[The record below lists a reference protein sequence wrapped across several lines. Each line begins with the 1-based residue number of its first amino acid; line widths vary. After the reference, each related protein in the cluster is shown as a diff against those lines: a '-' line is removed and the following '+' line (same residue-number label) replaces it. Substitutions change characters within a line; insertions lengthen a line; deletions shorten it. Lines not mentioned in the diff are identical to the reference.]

1 MHEVSIPCTLYRGG
15 TSRGLLF
22 LEEHLPYPRDVL
34 SRILLRIFG
43 SPDVRQIDGAGG
55 ATSLTSKALIIGLEP
70 TADADV
76 RMTFGQVGVTVATVD
91 WGGNCGNM
99 TTAVGPFAIE
109 CGLVPATEPIT
120 TVRIRSVNTGLFVR
134 AHVPV
139 RGGRVCTHGDYPL
152 PGVPGTGA
160 RIDVEWLNPGGST
173 TGRLLPTGHCVDRL
187 SLADGRHIDTSIVDA
202 GNPVV
207 FCDASV
213 VGMEGTVLP
222 AALEARVD
230 VMQTLEEIRSI
241 AAELIGIVPD
251 RAVATQR
258 SPGLPKVAFVAP
270 PAQYLSTSGN
280 VIMKEA
286 HDLHARLLSMQTA
299 HRAYA
304 AAASISTA
312 VAARVPGTIV
322 HACACRHPDDPNIVR
337 IAHPAGVMEVKI
349 HLRTDDGGAGAGD
362 PAEPHVLSA
371 TLGRTARRIM
381 SGVAWVPED
390 LLVHSSA
397 TSSDFRH
404 VQKM

>member
-22 LEEHLPYPRDVL
+22 LEEHLPYPREVL

-55 ATSLTSKALIIGLEP
+55 ATSLTSKALIIGPEP
-70 TADADV
+70 TSNADV

-99 TTAVGPFAIE
+99 TTAVGPFAIQ

-120 TVRIRSVNTGLFVR
+120 TVRIRSVNTGLLIR
-134 AHVPV
+134 AYVPV
-139 RGGRVCTHGDYPL
+139 RDGRVCTHGDYSL

-207 FCDASV
+207 FCEASV
-213 VGMEGTVLP
+213 VGIGGTVLP
-222 AALEARVD
+222 AALEARPD
-230 VMQTLEEIRSI
+230 VMETLEEIRSI

-251 RAVATQR
+251 RSVATPR

-270 PAQYLSTSGN
+270 PAEYLTTSGE
-280 VIMKEA
+280 VIMQEA
-286 HDLHARLLSMQTA
+286 HDLQARLLSMQTA

-304 AAASISTA
+304 GAASISTA
-312 VAARVPGTIV
+312 VAARIPGTLV
-322 HACACRHPDDPNIVR
+322 HACASRNPDDANIVR
-337 IAHPAGVMEVKI
+337 IAHPAGVMDVKI
-349 HLRTDDGGAGAGD
+349 QLRTDESGAAD
-362 PAEPHVLSA
+362 PAALHVLSA

>member
-22 LEEHLPYPRDVL
+22 LEEHLPYPREVL

-55 ATSLTSKALIIGLEP
+55 ATSLTSKALIIGPEP
-70 TADADV
+70 TSDADV

-120 TVRIRSVNTGLFVR
+120 TVRIRSVNTGLLIR

-139 RGGRVCTHGDYPL
+139 RDGRVYTHGDYSL

-207 FCDASV
+207 FCEASV
-213 VGMEGTVLP
+213 VGIGGTVLP
-222 AALEARVD
+222 AALEARPD

-241 AAELIGIVPD
+241 AAELIGITPD
-251 RAVATQR
+251 RNVATQR

-270 PAQYLSTSGN
+270 PAEYLTTSGE
-280 VIMKEA
+280 VIMEEA

-312 VAARVPGTIV
+312 VAARIPGTLV
-322 HACACRHPDDPNIVR
+322 HACASRNPDGPSIVR
-337 IAHPAGVMEVKI
+337 IAHPAGVMDVKI
-349 HLRTDDGGAGAGD
+349 HLRTDDRGAGD
-362 PAEPHVLSA
+362 PAELRVLSA

-381 SGVAWVPED
+381 SGVAWVPGD